1 MLKPKAG
8 LWLAL
13 AALLF
18 AFALSE
24 DVARSSSTASDP
36 LGAFTFTPMESV
48 IGDGGKGQNETE
60 REEEDFAWRRRPCSK
75 CRGRGGRLSSF
86 AVRNRIRSPGKS
98 KTSSF
103 TRRDEASRAKA
114 QESKLALEVAS
125 DLELLELSQE
135 IKNGKFDSGKYK
147 SIALSNITSM
157 GALHTLNSFS
167 GILAIRENPQLITLE
182 GLENLTRIGS
192 LLIEDNAN
200 LTSTDHLPRLKS
212 IKGDFELKANP
223 SLMSLSLPSLAAV
236 EGNMEVTENEKVST
250 TQLQNLDRKSVV

>member
-1 MLKPKAG
+1 
-8 LWLAL
+8 
-13 AALLF
+13 
-18 AFALSE
+18 
-24 DVARSSSTASDP
+24 
-36 LGAFTFTPMESV
+36 
-48 IGDGGKGQNETE
+48 
-60 REEEDFAWRRRPCSK
+60 
-75 CRGRGGRLSSF
+75 
-86 AVRNRIRSPGKS
+86 
-98 KTSSF
+98 
-103 TRRDEASRAKA
+103 
-114 QESKLALEVAS
+114 LEVAS

-250 TQLQNLDRKSVV
+250 TQLQNLDNVGGALVMRKNEVLDSVVLPNLTFIGRRSFPFVEQSVQFSCNGRRSFFLTFFFFCGCEMDILQVDTF